1 VAREARELKA
11 AKVAARLAP
20 QNLEAEESV
29 LGAMMITPGAIGA
42 VMERLREDDFYL
54 DSQRLIF
61 RSIVELFHAGDPVD
75 PITVTEQLTAA
86 GVIDR
91 VGGKA
96 YIHTLVSTVP
106 AASNASHYANIVR
119 ENSLLRSLIEVGNR
133 IAELGYDR
141 PAEVRDLLD
150 RSEQLVF
157 EISQRQI
164 RGEIH
169 ALGELLTEQFNRIE
183 ELQRSGKKITGV
195 PTHFPDLDKL
205 TSGLQDSNLVILAA
219 RTSMGKTSLALDFA
233 QNIAIKEKIPV
244 LIFSLE
250 MGKEELV
257 NRMMC
262 TQGRVDS
269 HRLRS
274 GGMGQDD
281 WAKLTDGCAR
291 LMNAQI
297 FVDDTA
303 GITMLEMLAKT
314 RRLAAKHPELGL
326 VIVDYL
332 QLMSSDGRAQNREQ
346 EVAKNSRSLKI
357 MARELKLP
365 VIALSQLSRA
375 PDKRDRPRPRL
386 SDLRD
391 SGSIEQ
397 DADLVM
403 FIHRPTDPDTGHLEN
418 TAELIVEK
426 QRNGP
431 TGTVNLVFQEKYASF
446 ASAARNA

>member
-1 VAREARELKA
+1 MAREARDLKA
-11 AKVAARLAP
+11 ARAATRLAP

-61 RSIVELFHAGDPVD
+61 RAIAELSHAGDPVD
-75 PITVTEQLTAA
+75 PITVTEQLTSD

-91 VGGKA
+91 VGGRA
-96 YIHTLVSTVP
+96 YIHTLVSTTP
-106 AASNASHYANIVR
+106 AASNASHYAAIVR
-119 ENSLLRSLIEVGNR
+119 ENSLLRSLIQVGNR

-141 PAEVRDLLD
+141 PGEVRELLD
-150 RSEQLVF
+150 KSEQLVF

-169 ALGELLTEQFNRIE
+169 ALGDLLTEQFNRIE

-195 PTHFPDLDKL
+195 PTHFPDLDRL
-205 TSGLQDSNLVILAA
+205 TSGLQKSNLVILAA

-233 QNIAIKEKIPV
+233 QNIAIKEKTPV

-262 TQGRVDS
+262 TQARVDS

-281 WAKLTDGCAR
+281 WDKLTDGCAR
-291 LMNAQI
+291 LMNAEI

-314 RRLAAKHPELGL
+314 RRLVAKHHNLGL
-326 VIVDYL
+326 VIIDYL

-357 MARELKLP
+357 MARELKVP
-365 VIALSQLSRA
+365 VLALSQLSRA

-418 TAELIVEK
+418 TSELIVAK
-426 QRNGP
+426 HRNGP
-431 TGTVNLVFQEKYASF
+431 TGTVELVFQDKYASF
-446 ASAARNA
+446 ASAARG